1 VDAGYFCYL
10 ERGRRVPSV
19 IVAEVLID
27 SFVQAARQ
35 GDALADEDLAW
46 LDSIED
52 HVKGTDPLL
61 NPLAPPEPP
70 EATPRNLTPLPR
82 RRQSARSR
90 LGLANR
96 FHGPGVVWAITWA
109 RAGTGAFTRTE
120 YAKTPRTGFVRA
132 CGPCGP
138 VRWSA
143 SSP

>member
-52 HVKGTDPLL
+52 HVKGTPVQK
-61 NPLAPPEPP
+61 AHPPDEPP
-70 EATPRNLTPLPR
+70 VRQPSWRLDDNENQFHCQATDTTLNEN
-82 RRQSARSR
+82 RSQPSR
-90 LGLANR
+90 
-96 FHGPGVVWAITWA
+96 PM
-109 RAGTGAFTRTE
+109 
-120 YAKTPRTGFVRA
+120 
-132 CGPCGP
+132 
-138 VRWSA
+138 
-143 SSP
+143 

>member
-1 VDAGYFCYL
+1 MDAGYFCYL

-61 NPLAPPEPP
+61 QPLAPSEPP
-70 EATPRNLTPLPR
+70 EATPQNLTPLPR
-82 RRQSARSR
+82 RRQSARRSSPSSP
-90 LGLANR
+90 
-96 FHGPGVVWAITWA
+96 HVDA
-109 RAGTGAFTRTE
+109 RTVRSAAPAYVAALTGTG
-120 YAKTPRTGFVRA
+120 P
-132 CGPCGP
+132 
-138 VRWSA
+138 
-143 SSP
+143 